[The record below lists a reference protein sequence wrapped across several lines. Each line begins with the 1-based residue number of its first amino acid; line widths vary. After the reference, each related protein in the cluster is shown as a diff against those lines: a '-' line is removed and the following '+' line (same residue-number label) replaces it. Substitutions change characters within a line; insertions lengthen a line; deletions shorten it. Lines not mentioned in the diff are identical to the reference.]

1 LHSSQY
7 ACARFDS
14 IAPRIKFFEEISSC
28 WRVADELRLANGI
41 YESAF
46 DRYARNKCAFGADAG
61 EVLRDGSKEPYE
73 MNADEE
79 FSEEKFIGHF
89 VQNAKGLMWFLGAG
103 TSRTAGMPTATD
115 IIWDL
120 KRKYYC
126 LQENQ
131 QLQTHDL
138 NNRAIQ
144 DKIQQYLDGKK
155 FPALWSPEEYSFYFD
170 LTFGGNYEAQRKY
183 IHDLLD
189 SKKISLN
196 IGHRAFAG
204 LMAMG
209 LLRVAFTTNFE
220 DVIETAL
227 SAVAGKNLS
236 SFHLE
241 GSYAALAAL
250 NAEQFP
256 IYAKIHGDLS
266 ADLLHNDQEI
276 QKCFLAAAT
285 RFGIVVT
292 GYSGRDANVM
302 AMFRAAL
309 EQNNPFPQGMF
320 WTVTR
325 KSGVA
330 HSVLDLIAFA
340 RSKGVTAHIVET
352 GTFDIMLSKIWRQIP
367 GKPLDVDLKVRTAK
381 ANPVSIPLPVPGKN
395 HPLLR
400 TNALAVT
407 ALPEQCGTIDYGRS
421 ITFPELKDKIFAQ
434 KPNAVVSYTD
444 RILFWGD
451 TKAVCGLLQADQV
464 KSVQMHEFAPDAFE
478 ESTILKS
485 FLEQALAESLC
496 AGKPLLLRRKSN
508 TPYLV
513 IAHNA
518 VADLRLEPLRQA
530 VGYKGPGELIGPV
543 PKLDKTFWAESLSMS
558 LEFRN
563 KKWWLLIEPELWISP
578 LTNREHAT
586 DFIREKRLRRYNKQS
601 SQILDAWISLLLGAT
616 GDNEVAVSC
625 FPNAEFKPAFTVNA
639 RTAFSR
645 GGGV

>member
-1 LHSSQY
+1 MRRTLGGECRQ
-7 ACARFDS
+7 
-14 IAPRIKFFEEISSC
+14 
-28 WRVADELRLANGI
+28 VNGI
-41 YESAF
+41 YESVLN
-46 DRYARNKCAFGADAG
+46 RYAWDKCAPMCPYSRGAVRWETGAK
-61 EVLRDGSKEPYE
+61 R
-73 MNADEE
+73 MNTDDE

-89 VQNAKGLMWFLGAG
+89 AQNAKGLMWFLGAG

-126 LQENQ
+126 LHENQ

-138 NNRAIQ
+138 NNKAIQ
-144 DKIQQYLDGKK
+144 NKIQQYLDGKK

-204 LMAMG
+204 LMAME

-220 DVIETAL
+220 DVIETAY
-227 SAVAGKNLS
+227 STVAGKNLAA
-236 SFHLE
+236 FHLE
-241 GSYAALAAL
+241 GPYAALAAL

-256 IYAKIHGDLS
+256 IFAKIHGDFRYQSIKNLS

-292 GYSGRDANVM
+292 GYSGRDGNVM

-309 EQNNPFPQGMF
+309 DQNNPFPQGLF

-330 HSVLDLIAFA
+330 QSVLDLIALA
-340 RSKGVTAHIVET
+340 RSKGVMAHIIET

-367 GKPLDVDLKVRTAK
+367 GKPLDLDLKVRTAQ
-381 ANPVSIPLPVPGKN
+381 ANPVSIPLPVPGK
-395 HPLLR
+395 HYPILR

-407 ALPEQCGTIDYGRS
+407 ALPTRCGTIDYGRS
-421 ITFPELKDKIFAQ
+421 ITFSELNDKVFAQ
-434 KPNAVVSYTD
+434 KPDAVVSYTD

-451 TKAVCGLLQADQV
+451 AKAVCGLLQSDQI

-478 ESTILKS
+478 DSTILKS

-496 AGKPLLLRRKSN
+496 AGKPLLLRRKAK
-508 TPYLV
+508 TPYLA
-513 IAHNA
+513 IDHNA
-518 VADLRLEPLRQA
+518 VADPRLEPLRQA
-530 VGYKGPGELIGPV
+530 VGYKGPGDLIGPV
-543 PKLDKTFWAESLSMS
+543 PKLEKTFWAESLSMS
-558 LEFRN
+558 LEFRD

-586 DFIREKRLRRYNKQS
+586 DFIREKRLRRYNRQS

-616 GDNEVAVSC
+616 GDNEVTVSC
-625 FPNAEFKPAFTVNA
+625 FPNAEFKPAFQVNS

-645 GGGV
+645 GGV